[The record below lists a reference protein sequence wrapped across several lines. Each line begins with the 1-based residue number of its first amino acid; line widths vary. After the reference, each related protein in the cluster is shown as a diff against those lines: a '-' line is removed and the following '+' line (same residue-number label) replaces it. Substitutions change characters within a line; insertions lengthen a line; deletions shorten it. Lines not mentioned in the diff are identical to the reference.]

1 MCIPR
6 GDKQSPNPP
15 RLICPL
21 RGIKPLPPTPLL
33 NSHQPPLHLL
43 FNMASRPDMR
53 VVRAVTSKKKVDIEQ
68 AATLQRTGQNAYKDG
83 DLQGAIESFT
93 QVRPILFVPSRLI
106 LIMCISRH
114 WWQTMRILEFL
125 IIVQLHI
132 AS

>member
-1 MCIPR
+1 MR
-6 GDKQSPNPP
+6 GDKEITQPL

-21 RGIKPLPPTPLL
+21 RGNKPLPPTPLL

-53 VVRAVTSKKKVDIEQ
+53 VVRGVTSKKKTDIEQ
-68 AATLQRTGQNAYKDG
+68 AATLQRAGQNAYKVG

-93 QVRPILFVPSRLI
+93 QVRPILLVPSRFI
-106 LIMCISRH
+106 LIMYISRH
-114 WWQTMRILEFL
+114 WWQTMRMLEFW
-125 IIVQLHI
+125 IIVPPHI